1 MRGLYVRLRNIKAD
15 RAADKGSSHEASS
28 EEIRSVSV
36 EQATDMRREDDPF
49 SMEGEDWT
57 AEDFD
62 PKTCPNYMLDPHNK
76 LDESD

>member
-1 MRGLYVRLRNIKAD
+1 MYVRLRNIKAD
-15 RAADKGSSHEASS
+15 RAADKGSRHEASS
-28 EEIRSVSV
+28 EETRSVSV
-36 EQATDMRREDDPF
+36 EQAPDKTMVDNMF
-49 SMEGEDWT
+49 SMECEDWA

>member
-1 MRGLYVRLRNIKAD
+1 MITFFVYVTDIIPKAP
-15 RAADKGSSHEASS
+15 DKMM
-28 EEIRSVSV
+28 V
-36 EQATDMRREDDPF
+36 DNMF
-49 SMEGEDWT
+49 SMECEDWA